1 MSFKIKE
8 DEAFCLGEE
17 LFQNYCYE
25 FIKHSE
31 KIGDGWEWKTVK
43 DLCGHFICC
52 IDQVHT
58 KGGIKLGD
66 WSECQVQWNKSIFGP
81 IYHAAAYKLRNMK
94 LIAHCNRHMVMYMG
108 CDEGYMS
115 KTVMTT
121 KPINSLCI
129 IKTCS
134 DGDNQNDDTLYKNED
149 GFEDLQDDCQATGL
163 PRLETVRYEYHV
175 VYSSSYQVPVLYFR
189 ACYTD
194 GKPLTLEEIW
204 GSVNEC
210 YRDHL
215 LQEAWETITQQ
226 EHPLLGQPFFV
237 LHPCRTAK
245 FMSAIFPKAQQSKC
259 PVNYITTWL
268 SMVGP
273 VVGLNLHLSYASS
286 IPQCSTE
293 EPD

>member
-1 MSFKIKE
+1 MCCKNNSEILHNPMYSPFCFPSYLYMEYRRLFCHLQMSFKIKE

-43 DLCGHFICC
+43 
-52 IDQVHT
+52 
-58 KGGIKLGD
+58 
-66 WSECQVQWNKSIFGP
+66 
-81 IYHAAAYKLRNMK
+81 
-94 LIAHCNRHMVMYMG
+94 G